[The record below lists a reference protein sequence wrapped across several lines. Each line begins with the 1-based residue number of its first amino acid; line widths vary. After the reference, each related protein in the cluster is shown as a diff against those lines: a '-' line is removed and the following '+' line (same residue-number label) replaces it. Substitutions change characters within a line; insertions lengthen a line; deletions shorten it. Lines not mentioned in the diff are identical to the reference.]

1 MKAHPTP
8 GQQLGNVRPTTLT
21 GYRNAKGSA
30 THDPRG
36 GHVRL
41 YWALIDSPAWVA
53 LSATDQRAYV
63 ALRRVLGKTN
73 NGDLSLPLS
82 RARHHGITSPSTLA
96 KSLRALIAVGLIAVT
111 RRGGCTRGG
120 QRLPTLY
127 CFTDEHVYEMRPKLI
142 DARKA
147 TDDWQR
153 VESKAHGRAL
163 IRKAQVDAQ
172 VTAKKKSL
180 LHKSNSTA
188 TPNESVKPKTASDIE
203 AWRPAPLQ
211 NLKRGTKT
219 KSDCDASN
227 DADFGTIGLT

>member
-1 MKAHPTP
+1 MKRD
-8 GQQLGNVRPTTLT
+8 RPPP
-21 GYRNAKGSA
+21 
-30 THDPRG
+30 DPRG

-63 ALRRVLGKTN
+63 ALRRALGKAN

-96 KSLRALIAVGLIAVT
+96 KSLRSLIAVGLIAIT

-127 CFTDEHVYEMRPKLI
+127 CFTDEPVFEMRPKLI

-147 TDDWQR
+147 TDDWR
-153 VESKAHGRAL
+153 RIDSRARALAL
-163 IRKAQVDAQ
+163 IRQAEADAQ
-172 VTAKKKSL
+172 ATAKKKAL
-180 LHKSNSTA
+180 LQKSNATTTPTEAVTPQSST
-188 TPNESVKPKTASDIE
+188 NLE
-203 AWRPAPLQ
+203 AWRTEPLRR
-211 NLKRGTKT
+211 LKRAAKT
-219 KSDCDASN
+219 VTAGSASN
-227 DADFGTIGLT
+227 DAGLLAAGPITP

>member
-1 MKAHPTP
+1 MKRD
-8 GQQLGNVRPTTLT
+8 RPP
-21 GYRNAKGSA
+21 A
-30 THDPRG
+30 DPRG

-41 YWALIDSPAWVA
+41 YWALMDSPAWVA
-53 LSATDQRAYV
+53 LSATDQRAYM

-96 KSLRALIAVGLIAVT
+96 KSLRSLIAVGLIVVT

-127 CFTDEHVYEMRPKLI
+127 CFTDEQVFEMRPKLI

-153 VESKAHGRAL
+153 IGSIAHGRAL
-163 IRKAQVDAQ
+163 IRQAEADAQ
-172 VTAKKKSL
+172 ETAKSKSL
-180 LHKSNSTA
+180 LRKSNGTT
-188 TPNESVKPKTASDIE
+188 TPAEAVGPKTSTKVE
-203 AWRPAPLQ
+203 AWRPEPVRK
-211 NLKRGTKT
+211 LKWAA
-219 KSDCDASN
+219 KSETTGSASVDAGSHKLGSITPGSGPCFEN
-227 DADFGTIGLT
+227 